1 MNLTHQAYLLEA
13 TGQRQKSFLLCGR
26 VSSQARA
33 YRLIRPW
40 GLKHLKSTLDTL
52 EKFLL
57 DD

>member
-26 VSSQARA
+26 VLSQAKA

-40 GLKHLKSTLDTL
+40 GLTHLKSTVDTL

-57 DD
+57 NE